1 MSSSWRNV
9 VRPTTVLLAC
19 FAVLV
24 SCQPKPE
31 KPPATFTTANV
42 QRGSLSATVS
52 ATGTL
57 NPLVTVQVG
66 SQVSGRIERIAVDF
80 NSPVKKGEVIAQIEP
95 SLFETEVAQA
105 QANLQSAEAALE
117 KARVG
122 VRETQRQ
129 LQRAQDLRGKNL
141 LAESEL
147 DTARFA
153 QLGAVAEERLR
164 QAAVA
169 QAQAELDRANVNLA
183 HTTIYAPI
191 NGVVVSRSVDVG
203 QTVAA
208 SLQTP
213 TLFSIAQDLSQ
224 MQIETQVDEAF
235 IGQVQEGQP
244 VSFTVFAYPG
254 RTFTGQVS
262 QVRLNPTV
270 ESGVVR
276 YNCII
281 RVANPDL
288 ALKPGMT
295 ATVTIEVAHRDDVLI
310 VPNAALRFVP
320 EWPAERLKE
329 IRAKIGRNQGTV
341 WVPSGGDFAPQ
352 VVDVG
357 LVGEKQTEVSG
368 SGIGEGA
375 EIAVPVSGPP
385 NERSGGPP
393 RGLRL
398 F

>member
-1 MSSSWRNV
+1 MIHINQRFF
-9 VRPTTVLLAC
+9 TTALVLI
-19 FAVLV
+19 VGV
-24 SCQPKPE
+24 STLGCQPAAEEPQ
-31 KPPATFTTANV
+31 AAFTFANV

-66 SQVSGRIERIAVDF
+66 SQVSGRIERIAFDF
-80 NSPVKKGEVIAQIEP
+80 NAPVKKGDVIAQIEP
-95 SLFETEVAQA
+95 SLFKTEVAQA
-105 QANLQSAEAALE
+105 QANLQSAEAELE

-129 LQRAQDLRGKNL
+129 LQRVQELRGRNL
-141 LAESEL
+141 VAESEL

-153 QLGAVAEERLR
+153 QQAAIAEEHVR
-164 QAAVA
+164 QATIA
-169 QAQAELDRANVNLA
+169 QAQAELDRAKVNLA

-254 RTFTGQVS
+254 RNFEGHVS

-295 ATVTIEVAHRDDVLI
+295 ATVTIEVARRDDVLK

-320 EWPAERLKE
+320 EWPAERLNE
-329 IRAKIGRNQGTV
+329 VRAAIGRNQGTL
-341 WVPSGGDFAPQ
+341 WVQSGEDFAPH
-352 VVDVG
+352 VVDLG
-357 LVGEKQTEVSG
+357 LMGERQTE
-368 SGIGEGA
+368 IRGEGVTEGMEVA
-375 EIAVPVSGPP
+375 IPATAGQNGRP
-385 NERSGGPP
+385 GGPP

>member
-1 MSSSWRNV
+1 MIHINQRFF
-9 VRPTTVLLAC
+9 TTALVLI
-19 FAVLV
+19 VGV
-24 SCQPKPE
+24 STLGCQPAAEEPQ
-31 KPPATFTTANV
+31 AAFTFANV

-66 SQVSGRIERIAVDF
+66 SQVSGRIERIAFDF
-80 NSPVKKGEVIAQIEP
+80 NAPVKKGDVIAQIEP
-95 SLFETEVAQA
+95 SLFKTEVAQA
-105 QANLQSAEAALE
+105 QANLQSAEAELE

-129 LQRAQDLRGKNL
+129 LQRVQELRGRNL
-141 LAESEL
+141 VAESEL

-153 QLGAVAEERLR
+153 QQAAIAEEHVR
-164 QAAVA
+164 QAAIA
-169 QAQAELDRANVNLA
+169 QAQAELDRAKVNLA

-254 RTFTGQVS
+254 RNFEGHVS

-295 ATVTIEVAHRDDVLI
+295 ATVTIEVARRDDVLK

-320 EWPAERLKE
+320 EWPAERLNE
-329 IRAKIGRNQGTV
+329 VRAAIGRNQGTL
-341 WVPSGGDFAPQ
+341 WVQSGEDFAPH
-352 VVDVG
+352 VVDLG
-357 LVGEKQTEVSG
+357 LMGERQTE
-368 SGIGEGA
+368 IRGEGVTEGMEVA
-375 EIAVPVSGPP
+375 IPATAGQNGRP
-385 NERSGGPP
+385 GGPP

>member
-1 MSSSWRNV
+1 MIKLSNPFATAVMALALAVSLWACQPAQEKPAV
-9 VRPTTVLLAC
+9 AFTTVK
-19 FAVLV
+19 V
-24 SCQPKPE
+24 E
-31 KPPATFTTANV
+31 
-42 QRGSLSATVS
+42 RGPIIATVS

-66 SQVSGRIERIAVDF
+66 SQVSGRLERIAVDF
-80 NSPVKKGEVIAQIEP
+80 NAPVKKGDVIAQIEP
-95 SLFETEVAQA
+95 SLFKTEVAQA
-105 QANLQSAEAALE
+105 QANLQSAEAQLE

-129 LQRAQDLRGKNL
+129 LERVQELRGRNL
-141 LAESEL
+141 VAESEL

-153 QLGAVAEERLR
+153 QQSAIAEERVR
-164 QAAVA
+164 EAAVA
-169 QAQAELDRANVNLA
+169 QAQAELDRAEVSLA

-191 NGVVVSRSVDVG
+191 NGIVVSRSVDVG

-235 IGQVQEGQP
+235 IGQVQERQP

-254 RTFTGQVS
+254 RKFEGHVS

-295 ATVTIEVAHRDDVLI
+295 ATVTIEVARREQVLK
-310 VPNAALRFVP
+310 VPNTALRFVP

-329 IRAKIGRNQGTV
+329 IRDKIGPHQGAV
-341 WVPSGGDFAPQ
+341 WVPGSGDFTAH

-368 SGIGEGA
+368 SGIAEGTQIAIPASAA
-375 EIAVPVSGPP
+375 E
-385 NERSGGPP
+385 NERPGGRA
-393 RGLRL
+393 RGFRL

>member
-1 MSSSWRNV
+1 MR
-9 VRPTTVLLAC
+9 TAAAFALGIALA
-19 FAVLV
+19 A
-24 SCQPKPE
+24 CQPAAQTPE
-31 KPPATFTTANV
+31 VVFTLAKV
-42 QRGSLSATVS
+42 ERGSLSATVS

-80 NSPVKKGEVIAQIEP
+80 NSPVQKGDVIAQIEP
-95 SLFETEVAQA
+95 SLFKTEVAQA
-105 QANLQSAEAALE
+105 QANRQSAQAQLE

-129 LQRAQDLRGKNL
+129 LQRVQELRAKKL
-141 LAESEL
+141 VAESEL

-153 QLGAVAEERLR
+153 QEVAVAEEQVR

-169 QAQAELDRANVNLA
+169 QAQAELERARVNLA

-254 RTFTGQVS
+254 RNFAGHVS

-295 ATVTIEVAHRDDVLI
+295 ATVTIEVARRDDVLK

-320 EWPAERLKE
+320 EWPAERLQSVRE
-329 IRAKIGRNQGTV
+329 KIGRNQGTL
-341 WVPSGGDFAPQ
+341 WVPSGGDFSPR
-352 VVDVG
+352 VVAVG
-357 LVGEKQTEVSG
+357 LVGERQTEVSG
-368 SGIGEGA
+368 EGVTEGM
-375 EIAVPVSGPP
+375 EIALPAAAGQ
-385 NERSGGPP
+385 NGRTGGPP

>member
-1 MSSSWRNV
+1 MIHINQRFF
-9 VRPTTVLLAC
+9 TTALVLI
-19 FAVLV
+19 VGV
-24 SCQPKPE
+24 STLGCQPAAEEPQ
-31 KPPATFTTANV
+31 AAFTFANV

-80 NSPVKKGEVIAQIEP
+80 NAPVKKGDVIAQIEP
-95 SLFETEVAQA
+95 SLFKTEVAQA
-105 QANLQSAEAALE
+105 QANLQSAEAELE

-129 LQRAQDLRGKNL
+129 LQRVQELRGRNL
-141 LAESEL
+141 VAESEL

-153 QLGAVAEERLR
+153 QQAAIAEEHVR
-164 QAAVA
+164 QAAIA
-169 QAQAELDRANVNLA
+169 QAQAELDRAKVNLA

-254 RTFTGQVS
+254 RNFEGHVS

-295 ATVTIEVAHRDDVLI
+295 ATVTIEVARRDDVLK

-320 EWPAERLKE
+320 EWPAERLNE
-329 IRAKIGRNQGTV
+329 VRAAIGRNQGTL
-341 WVPSGGDFAPQ
+341 WVQSGEDFAPH
-352 VVDVG
+352 VVDLG
-357 LVGEKQTEVSG
+357 LMGERQTE
-368 SGIGEGA
+368 IRGEGVTEGMEVA
-375 EIAVPVSGPP
+375 IPATAGQNGRP
-385 NERSGGPP
+385 GGPP